1 MQTPLVVFIP
11 EKERDAL
18 RSSGVLPPS
27 WFETCGDT
35 LWNGTGDRI
44 YLWPNPPGY
53 GTVPMGAGSS
63 PPPPAQML
71 GLETKG
77 DEWMRSENLVA
88 KLFGST
94 ILHVLFLDD
103 EVADKPGFADMAPLM
118 EFARWVR
125 TFGDSIRTW
134 FADTQNRNIRH
145 VVVVVARNGAFH
157 LTEEQLRA
165 FSDEFS
171 EKGVVKTCFLVN
183 ARLEVGLGHDA
194 LHAKCLWPVIVGR
207 LLLRMLIE
215 LSMDN
220 PSNGIFLPGVH
231 LIRAFEY
238 LIDCPKENIEELK
251 EQAQHAVYR
260 VIHLA
265 PPPTGNDE
273 SARAQPLTRVS
284 NPELDVFPG
293 LPTTLS
299 SFGTPQRQ
307 AGQAVDWHREI
318 VDELVQQAINDSRWA
333 VMRDRARADFA
344 ARERRQ
350 FLEKEKDRV
359 MEAGEIFGRVAKD
372 PGNIRNEER
381 ALQEQA
387 PSDTFGADVI
397 YEKWKEMVT
406 VERTRKE
413 AQRTLTD
420 AGREMMRAQN
430 HYVTAPYGI
439 LAVMA
444 TSLFCGY
451 ALVRILWAVG
461 GSGSLLVAIV
471 LSALSAVGAVCAW
484 LTVTCLHRRAGCQAM
499 NELKKMAED
508 VDAKMDERHAA
519 AVATVRTAE
528 TRHRIG
534 LRRGAIA
541 VLQRLLARVG
551 RIVDRE
557 LQSPTADV
565 FYREPDDDEKVEAS
579 QAQPEGG
586 DVRREE
592 LAVFRERTRFSHALG
607 GNDLGV
613 GVRGNP
619 NVEKVIAETFT
630 EPGERSFRTF
640 WERLCDE
647 TDGLNRQGNFP
658 AQVFVPRIREWFRN
672 FGGRLVMAL
681 KLDLIASAQSG
692 NPSAQ
697 QVNVLPQAFKNLRGD
712 TGFALASTDVESMA
726 VASSYKMVFVPK
738 SSNLFRDASSLLS
751 GGDSDIVICETEV
764 LDGLPQVAFFFQDIR
779 VWGLGRDEDGRLLF
793 LSKNGELVRKSSE
806 SEVA

>member
-11 EKERDAL
+11 EKERGAL

-27 WFETCGDT
+27 WFEMCGDT
-35 LWNGTGDRI
+35 LWNGTDDRI
-44 YLWPNPPGY
+44 YLWPNPPVY
-53 GTVPMGAGSS
+53 GTVPMGAGSL
-63 PPPPAQML
+63 PPPAQML

-88 KLFGST
+88 KLFGAT
-94 ILHVLFLDD
+94 VLHVLFLDD

-118 EFARWVR
+118 ELVRWVR

-157 LTEEQLRA
+157 LTEEQRDA
-165 FSDEFS
+165 FSGEFS

-215 LSMDN
+215 LSTDN

-231 LIRAFEY
+231 LIRSFEY
-238 LIDCPKENIEELK
+238 LIDCPNENIEELK

-260 VIHLA
+260 VIHLE
-265 PPPTGNDE
+265 PPTAGSDE
-273 SARAQPLTRVS
+273 SAQAQPTPRVS
-284 NPELDVFPG
+284 NPESDVFPG

-299 SFGTPQRQ
+299 SFGAPQRES
-307 AGQAVDWHREI
+307 GRVVDWHREI
-318 VDELVQQAINDSRWA
+318 VDELVQEAVNDSRWA
-333 VMRDRARADFA
+333 AMRERARADFA

-359 MEAGEIFGRVAKD
+359 MEAGEIFGRVAND

-381 ALQEQA
+381 ALQEKA
-387 PSDTFGADVI
+387 PTDTFGADVI
-397 YEKWKEMVT
+397 YEKWKEMVKA
-406 VERTRKE
+406 ERTRKE
-413 AQRTLTD
+413 AQRTLKD
-420 AGREMMRAQN
+420 AGREMVRAQN

-451 ALVRILWAVG
+451 ALVRILWAAG
-461 GSGSLLVAIV
+461 GSGSLLVSIV
-471 LSALSAVGAVCAW
+471 LSAISAVGAVCAW
-484 LTVTCLHRRAGCQAM
+484 LTVTCFHRRAGRLAM

-508 VDAKMDERHAA
+508 VDANMDERHAA

-565 FYREPDDDEKVEAS
+565 FYREPGGDEKVEAR

-586 DVRREE
+586 DVQREE
-592 LAVFRERTRFSHALG
+592 LAVFRERTRFSHSLG
-607 GNDLGV
+607 DKEPEAGL
-613 GVRGNP
+613 RGNP
-619 NVEKVIAETFT
+619 NVEKVITEAFT
-630 EPGERSFRTF
+630 EPGDRSFRTF
-640 WERLCDE
+640 WERLCAE

-681 KLDLIASAQSG
+681 KLDLIADAQDG
-692 NPSAQ
+692 NSSAQ
-697 QVNVLPQAFKNLRGD
+697 QVDVLPPAFKNLRGD
-712 TGFALASTDVESMA
+712 TGFALASTDVESIA
-726 VASSYKMVFVPK
+726 VACSPKTVFVPK
-738 SSNLFRDASSLLS
+738 SSNLFQHASNLLS
-751 GGDSDIVICETEV
+751 GGDGGIEVRETEV
-764 LDGLPQVAFFFQDIR
+764 LDVLPQVAIFFQDIR
-779 VWGLGRDEDGRLLF
+779 VWGIGRDEDGRLLF
-793 LSKNGELVRKSSE
+793 LSKNKKLVRKRSE